1 MFENELYE
9 EARRICE
16 EALAHDPYEEQF
28 HLRLLQSLVMGG
40 NKREAKAYYE
50 QACSILYEE
59 YGISPSQEMLRL
71 YQQIEQP
78 GFKGNGP
85 VDLANIQFEV
95 ETRDTMEGAYFCDP
109 SVFMCVYSLERRRG
123 KRSGVPLV
131 LGSLNIDSFNGLN
144 EKQTR
149 ESLSVL
155 KEVLANTLRRG
166 DVVCEWNE
174 SQFVILLTNVR
185 GSDAEKVFRRIASR
199 YMNRKAKGKLLD
211 LKMWYRL
218 IKD

>member
-1 MFENELYE
+1 
-9 EARRICE
+9 
-16 EALAHDPYEEQF
+16 
-28 HLRLLQSLVMGG
+28 
-40 NKREAKAYYE
+40 
-50 QACSILYEE
+50 
-59 YGISPSQEMLRL
+59 
-71 YQQIEQP
+71 
-78 GFKGNGP
+78 
-85 VDLANIQFEV
+85 
-95 ETRDTMEGAYFCDP
+95 MEGAYFGS

-211 LKMWYRL
+211 LKMYRL
-218 IKD
+218 IKLGLQKRQLFLIYFSCQEGYWGILS